1 MGDLLH
7 PPRAVC
13 LGDTEPKGHPTSQ
26 HLARIV
32 LRILDWRIY
41 MTAPVLP
48 FVPTLT
54 IHQKLAWKWVRLMAK
69 ASLMSQPVACA
80 VIMRESDLTGA
91 DGLRP
96 AVFGYSFCRLVS
108 PCRVL
113 NGDVHEL

>member
-1 MGDLLH
+1 
-7 PPRAVC
+7 
-13 LGDTEPKGHPTSQ
+13 
-26 HLARIV
+26 
-32 LRILDWRIY
+32 
-41 MTAPVLP
+41 
-48 FVPTLT
+48 
-54 IHQKLAWKWVRLMAK
+54 MAK